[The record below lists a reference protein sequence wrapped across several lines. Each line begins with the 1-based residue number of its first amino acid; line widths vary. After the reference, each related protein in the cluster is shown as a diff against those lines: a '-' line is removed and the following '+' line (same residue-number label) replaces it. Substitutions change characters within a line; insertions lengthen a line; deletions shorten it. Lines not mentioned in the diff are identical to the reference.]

1 MKKLNIKNKKI
12 GYSVLILLVIFSANI
27 INFITTEFQTV
38 FSLKMQNTDFYE
50 ADYSY
55 SSFNVSQLTFMFE
68 YSDENGVI
76 EDVLGT
82 YELDNSFNI
91 HKLNIFNL
99 LNQIAGKKHDDG
111 RIKLT
116 LKLSENCVYLDCLS
130 NNNKSTP
137 VTISKINLQEDVSF
151 LYYKFNFGAE
161 QKSMFD
167 KKYTLLE
174 GINSIDGSK
183 IQVYLLYEN

>member
-1 MKKLNIKNKKI
+1 MNKLNIKNKKI
-12 GYSVLILLVIFSANI
+12 GYSILILLVILSANI

-38 FSLKMQNTDFYE
+38 FSLKMQNNDFYE
-50 ADYSY
+50 ANYSY
-55 SSFNVSQLTFMFE
+55 SSFNVNQLTFVFE

-76 EDVLGT
+76 EDILGT

-99 LNQIAGKKHDDG
+99 LNQAAGKKRDDG

-116 LKLSENCVYLDCLS
+116 LKLSENCIYLDCLS
-130 NNNKSTP
+130 NSSKSEP
-137 VTISKINLQEDVSF
+137 VTISKINLQEEVSF
-151 LYYKFNFGAE
+151 LCYNFNFSAE

-174 GINSIDGSK
+174 GENSSDGSK
-183 IQVYLLYEN
+183 IQLYVLYGS